1 MLFGCTPIDHFWNG
15 WDDQHQG
22 HCISLH
28 AVFWA
33 GAAIDIS
40 IDLWIL
46 LIPIPFIMRL
56 KLSLRKRVL
65 SGIMFAFGI
74 L

>member
-1 MLFGCTPIDHFWNG
+1 MIFGCTPVDHFWHS
-15 WDDQHQG
+15 WDDQHHG
-22 HCISLH
+22 HCISLN

-46 LIPIPFIMRL
+46 FIPIPFIMRL
-56 KLSLRKRVL
+56 KLSLRKKIL
-65 SGIMFAFGI
+65 SGIMFGFGI
-74 L
+74 M